1 MKLGILV
8 NTDDH
13 PDAVLGITNAALS
26 KGHEVSIF
34 IMDAGTR
41 LLSQPSIKELSAR
54 QKIVM
59 SFCEHSAQGLGVPFD
74 AIPKRSCA
82 AASMTMRRCSRR
94 RTRSSSCDR

>member
-13 PDAVLGITNAALS
+13 PDAVLGITDAALS
-26 KGHEVSIF
+26 QGHEVCIF
-34 IMDAGTR
+34 VMDAGTR
-41 LLSQPSIKELSAR
+41 LLSRPSIKELSVR

-74 AIPKRSCA
+74 TIPEAIVRGSQYDNA
-82 AASMTMRRCSRR
+82 TMLHEA
-94 RTRSSSCDR
+94 DKVIIL